1 MSHIESAPAPSA
13 SLWRRTVVLLTLLAL
28 SGCVTI
34 RYQRPGSEVT
44 PRTGETLVFGR
55 VRFFHDGREFFP
67 WKVSLVG
74 DPVATNT
81 ERHLWLLR
89 LGRRA
94 VSSEVHPDPDGSLAI
109 WLGSGDYALLGSTEI
124 ATEGAP
130 PYEVVALIR
139 VPAGPVS
146 AYAGDLEL
154 RTESHEGG
162 HLSRG
167 EFGDATVTLAPITIA
182 RATVEQRLG
191 RLPEVPATSSWCA
204 GERVPGFNDSK
215 LAARA
220 KELLDQGCGAAA
232 VQPPAPADTNDP
244 ARVALY
250 GTGDTVLGYVTLGVS
265 TTADAAR
272 ALRSLGGL
280 GPPRGTDITFTVGS
294 ATIHP
299 ALIFTPPGT
308 MHQLYFDRD
317 TLVLVVSG
325 IPRGIPATRS
335 EFLARY
341 PGARE
346 TRREPGWYELQA
358 PLGRCIWLIA
368 VFTPGTDA
376 IESVGQAR
384 ACPAS

>member
-1 MSHIESAPAPSA
+1 MSHIESTPAPSA
-13 SLWRRTVVLLTLLAL
+13 SPWRRSVVLLTLLAL

-34 RYQRPGSEVT
+34 RYQRPGNEVT

-124 ATEGAP
+124 TTEGAP

-146 AYAGDLEL
+146 AYAGDLEM
-154 RTESHEGG
+154 RTASHEGG

-167 EFGDATVTLAPITIA
+167 EFGDATVTLAPTAIA

-191 RLPEVPATSSWCA
+191 KLPEMPVVSSWCA
-204 GERVPGFNDSK
+204 GDRVPGFNDSK

-220 KELLDQGCGAAA
+220 KELLDQGCAGYLALVRFLPGLRSPMLFAAGSLRVPYRQVLMFDGGAGAIELPLLIVVVRTIGTRWEDIVAALQRHQEAIAVGVLVLLVAAA
-232 VQPPAPADTNDP
+232 GW
-244 ARVALY
+244 L
-250 GTGDTVLGYVTLGVS
+250 
-265 TTADAAR
+265 
-272 ALRSLGGL
+272 LR
-280 GPPRGTDITFTVGS
+280 R
-294 ATIHP
+294 
-299 ALIFTPPGT
+299 
-308 MHQLYFDRD
+308 R
-317 TLVLVVSG
+317 
-325 IPRGIPATRS
+325 RRATR
-335 EFLARY
+335 
-341 PGARE
+341 
-346 TRREPGWYELQA
+346 
-358 PLGRCIWLIA
+358 
-368 VFTPGTDA
+368 
-376 IESVGQAR
+376 
-384 ACPAS
+384 